1 MNAVVENKK
10 NRKLDVHEILTWLEE
25 DGMVT
30 ADNAHM
36 VRMLAGGKAFLDKHP
51 LEIIAERHWMDE
63 KTARP
68 LTLDALTE
76 WFAQR
81 VGLPYLR
88 IDPLKIDVAQVTDVM
103 SFAYAQRFNV
113 LAVNVEAHSV
123 TVATAQPF
131 DRDWEVELSRLHNKE
146 FKQVIASPEEISR
159 YLIEF
164 YTVSKSVFGAQK
176 DGQRGLGDLHNLE
189 SLMELGRSGKLD
201 ANDQHVV
208 NIVDWL
214 LQYAFDQRASDIHL
228 EPRREMSNVRFRI
241 DGMMHEVYQIP
252 TPVMAAVSSRIKIL
266 GRMDVAEKRRP
277 QDGRMKTRSPDGQEI
292 ELRLS
297 TMPTAFGEKLV
308 MRIFDPEVLVRN
320 FQELG
325 FSAKDDEM
333 WQSMIHQPNGIILV
347 TGPTGSGKTTT
358 LYSSLKQLAKPD
370 VNVCTIED
378 PIELVEPAF
387 NQMQVQKN
395 IDLDFSSGV
404 KTLLRQDPDIIM
416 IGEIRDM
423 ETAEMAIQA
432 ALTGHLVLSTLHTN
446 DAPSAITRLMDIG
459 VPPYLIQSSVI
470 GVMAQRLVRT
480 LCPHCKQ
487 PIEIEDDAWQALV
500 KPWKSRKPET
510 AQKPV
515 GCLECRNTG
524 YQGRMGIYEMFTF
537 TKAARK
543 LITENCDVNALRQ
556 QVVKDGLMPM
566 RLSGA
571 NKVAQGITTIDEV
584 MRVSPPPL
592 DA

>member
-1 MNAVVENKK
+1 MNSVVEKNT
-10 NRKLDVHEILTWLEE
+10 NRKLDVHEILTWLEG
-25 DGMVT
+25 DGMVV

-36 VRMLAGGKAFLDKHP
+36 VRMLAGGKAFKDKHP
-51 LEIIAERHWMDE
+51 LEIIAERHWIDE
-63 KTARP
+63 KTSRP
-68 LTLDALTE
+68 LTLDVLTG
-76 WFAQR
+76 WFARR

-88 IDPLKIDVAQVTDVM
+88 IDPLKVDVTQVTEVM

-113 LAVNVEAHSV
+113 LAVKVEAHSI
-123 TVATAQPF
+123 TLATAQPF
-131 DRDWEVELSRLHNKE
+131 DHDWEDEISRLHNKE
-146 FKQVIASPEEISR
+146 LKLVIASPEEISR
-159 YLIEF
+159 YLVEF
-164 YTVSKSVFGAQK
+164 YTVSKSVFGAK
-176 DGQRGLGDLHNLE
+176 NESQRGLDGLQNLE

-214 LQYAFDQRASDIHL
+214 FQYAFEQRASDIHL

-241 DGMMHEVYQIP
+241 DGIMHEVYQIP
-252 TPVMAAVSSRIKIL
+252 TTVMAEVSSRIKIL

-277 QDGRMKTRSPDGQEI
+277 QDGRLKTRSPDGQEI

-297 TMPTAFGEKLV
+297 TMPTAFGEKMV

-320 FQELG
+320 FQQLG
-325 FSAKDDEM
+325 FSSKDDEM

-446 DAPSAITRLMDIG
+446 DAPSTITRLTEMGIE
-459 VPPYLIQSSVI
+459 PYLVSSTVL
-470 GVMAQRLVRT
+470 GVVAQRLVRKI
-480 LCPHCKQ
+480 CPDCRTEAKDIAPDVYRLLKIRKNEVFYHGKGCATCNNSGFHGRTTIVELLMIS
-487 PIEIEDDAWQALV
+487 PEMIELINKHAPEDQL
-500 KPWKSRKPET
+500 
-510 AQKPV
+510 
-515 GCLECRNTG
+515 
-524 YQGRMGIYEMFTF
+524 
-537 TKAARK
+537 RK
-543 LITENCDVNALRQ
+543 LAIKQGMQTLTENGIELAR
-556 QVVKDGLMPM
+556 
-566 RLSGA
+566 R
-571 NKVAQGITTIDEV
+571 GITTLEEV
-584 MRVSPPPL
+584 FAIRL
-592 DA
+592 E